1 VKSPR
6 RLWFSAGGAVL
17 CLAAAAGFAYH
28 RYGRVAAAG
37 EFPTASAKK
46 GEFLVIVSCRGEL
59 VAGKSV
65 QAAAPLNVP
74 NMQIVWMVPAGSHA
88 GEGDIIV
95 RFDPS
100 AAKRQLQEKEAALKQ
115 AQATLEQAEA
125 QARIQQRQ
133 DQLEADTL
141 GTNVERARIE
151 ASKAEIVSVLQAEEA
166 RVELRVSQQKL
177 KVQEAAAGLNKAS
190 AASRIASLTS
200 QRNKAQAEVDVTRRR
215 IEQMEVKAPASGIV
229 SYLMNFSQGWVNAK
243 PFAVGDQVW
252 PGSVI
257 AEIPDVN
264 TLEMKARV
272 EEVDRGRLSEGQD
285 VRVVLDP
292 FPEKPFP
299 GRLRSVAA
307 LTEITF
313 GWPPQRNF
321 RAYASF
327 RELDGRLRPGMNG
340 RLDVIVDRLP
350 DAISVPAKAV
360 QARDGKPH
368 VFVPSRDGLRPVPVE
383 IVARNPDEVAVRGI
397 EAGTQVVLVDAA
409 ALKKGN

>member
-1 VKSPR
+1 M
-6 RLWFSAGGAVL
+6 LLCFGGVG
-17 CLAAAAGFAYH
+17 GFAYY
-28 RYGRVAAAG
+28 RYGRG
-37 EFPTASAKK
+37 LEDGGFPTAAARR

-59 VAGKSV
+59 VASKSV

-74 NMQIVWMVPAGSHA
+74 NMQIVWMVPAGSHVE
-88 GEGDIIV
+88 EGGVIV
-95 RFDPS
+95 RFDAS
-100 AAKRQLQEKEAALKQ
+100 AAKRQLQEKEAVLKQ

-125 QARIQQRQ
+125 QARIQQQQ

-141 GTNVERARIE
+141 RTNVERARIE
-151 ASKAEIVSVLQAEEA
+151 ASKAEIVSALQAEEA
-166 RVELRVSQQKL
+166 RVELRMAGQKL
-177 KVQEAAAGLNKAS
+177 KVQEAAAALNRAS
-190 AASRIASLTS
+190 AASRVASLTS
-200 QRNKAQAEVDVTRRR
+200 QRDKAQAEVDVTRRR

-257 AEIPDVN
+257 AEIPDIS

-272 EEVDRGRLSEGQD
+272 EEVERGRLSEGQEA
-285 VRVVLDP
+285 RIVLDP
-292 FPEKPFP
+292 FPETPFP

-307 LTEITF
+307 LTEMTF

-321 RAYASF
+321 RCYASF
-327 RELDGRLRPGMNG
+327 REPDGRLRPGMNG

-360 QARDGKPH
+360 QARDGRPH
-368 VFVPSRDGLRPVPVE
+368 VFVLSREGLRPAPVE
-383 IVARNPDEVAVRGI
+383 IVARNPDEVAIRGI
-397 EAGTQVVLVDAA
+397 EAGTQVVLVDVAGM
-409 ALKKGN
+409 KKGN